1 MFVEARKKAFTLI
14 ELLVVIAIIALMLAI
29 LSPAL
34 SRARRQAKVLVVN
47 SELRQIGIC
56 LDMYAFDNGG
66 KFPPTRTDC
75 NLIWQDYQLPPEL
88 VEGGYLPA
96 PSEGAIMSTGI
107 EDVFNSGNTYR
118 YHSVGQ
124 LYQNGRYSSRVKASI
139 YVPANF
145 PSLQE
150 GSPEMDMLYN
160 DPAKSPVSWV
170 IYSGGPD
177 FDYWEQIVLNKGPVA
192 RRCWYDAA
200 EHKGI
205 IVRMRLRNGDHI
217 GSFEGN

>member
-1 MFVEARKKAFTLI
+1 MKNRAHNRAFSLI
-14 ELLVVIAIIALMLAI
+14 ELLVVIAIIALMLTI

-34 SRARRQAKVLVVN
+34 SRARRQAKVLQAN

-56 LDMYAFDNGG
+56 LDMYSFDNEGR
-66 KFPPTRTDC
+66 FPPTRTDC
-75 NLIWQDYQLPPEL
+75 NLLWQDHQLPQEL

-96 PSEGAIMSTGI
+96 PSERGIMSTGI
-107 EDVFNSGNTYR
+107 EDVFNSGITYR
-118 YHSVGQ
+118 YHSVGE
-124 LYQNGRYSSRVKASI
+124 LYQNGRLSPVKSFL

-145 PSLQE
+145 PSREE
-150 GSPEMDMLYN
+150 GSPETYISYN

-177 FDYWEQIVLNKGPVA
+177 FDYRQQIVLGRGPVA
-192 RRCWYDAA
+192 RRSWYDAG
-200 EHKGI
+200 ENKGL
-205 IVRMRLRNGDHI
+205 IVRMKLRNGDHI

>member
-1 MFVEARKKAFTLI
+1 MFFEARKKAFSLI

-34 SRARRQAKVLVVN
+34 SRARRQAKVLQAN

-56 LDMYAFDNGG
+56 LDMYAFDNEG
-66 KFPPTRTDC
+66 KSPPTRTDC
-75 NLIWQDYQLPPEL
+75 NLLWQDHQLPPEL

-96 PSEGAIMSTGI
+96 PSEGSFLSTGI

-124 LYQNGRYSSRVKASI
+124 LYQNGRYSRVKASV

-145 PSLQE
+145 PSRDE
-150 GSPEMDMLYN
+150 GSPETDILYN

-177 FDYWEQIVLNKGPVA
+177 FDYWEQIVLKKGPVA
-192 RRCWYDAA
+192 RRSWYDAG
-200 EHKGI
+200 ENKGL
-205 IVRMRLRNGDHI
+205 IVRMKLRNGDHI
-217 GSFEGN
+217 GSFEGD